1 MCDFKEND
9 EVVVTNFKYIYPDY
23 NWLSVGMH
31 GFIEKEIPTN
41 NKRGAKRYLIN
52 FQLLGSSQ
60 IRSAKLYSDEIEKL
74 CYNPFVIIL

>member
-31 GFIEKEIPTN
+31 GFIEKKKFLLT
-41 NKRGAKRYLIN
+41 IN
-52 FQLLGSSQ
+52 VELKD
-60 IRSAKLYSDEIEKL
+60 I
-74 CYNPFVIIL
+74 